1 MVHLVGTLVD
11 FRIMMAVIHRAC
23 FVVISLDF
31 TREAAEN
38 PRLAQEQAART
49 EKSQRLPRHV
59 TESRFLSDQRK
70 TRLSIPRIC
79 TLKFK
84 HMFFTKFSSA
94 SLIRISSTGKN
105 QWLDFPKPDCSL
117 PKFIS
122 FCSSLHNGSVLE
134 KRYRMQL
141 YW

>member
-23 FVVISLDF
+23 FVMISLDF
-31 TREAAEN
+31 TREAAED
-38 PRLAQEQAART
+38 PWLVHEQVART
-49 EKSQRLPRHV
+49 GKSQRLPRDV

-70 TRLSIPRIC
+70 THLSIPRRC

-84 HMFFTKFSSA
+84 HMFFTKLSSA
-94 SLIRISSTGKN
+94 PLIRISNTGKN

-122 FCSSLHNGSVLE
+122 FCSSLHNGSILE
-134 KRYRMQL
+134 KR
-141 YW
+141 